1 MKWHNKRLIKL
12 KVVCNWNKWVTHVPR
27 LYSVGTTHWYLWR
40 TLWFVLRCPVC
51 VGYVTQVDC
60 WVWNNL
66 VWGCQGITEVQC
78 LVISTYRVARCVTIQ
93 RSDAQSAVRDP
104 ISGTRNKN
112 IQNSMNIYFI
122 RIHTKVLLNIY
133 FSVTPSRHNWLH
145 KMATSSH
152 FV

>member
-60 WVWNNL
+60 WLWNNL
-66 VWGCQGITEVQC
+66 VWGCQGITEVQW

-152 FV
+152 LV